1 MRSQDKHFCLM
12 GDKTMHCHFIT
23 DDNLDVNENYVVHTY
38 LHEHEH
44 YLTKDQ
50 NNFNYYCLVR
60 LGIGNRKGR
69 QAI

>member
-1 MRSQDKHFCLM
+1 
-12 GDKTMHCHFIT
+12 MHCHFIT